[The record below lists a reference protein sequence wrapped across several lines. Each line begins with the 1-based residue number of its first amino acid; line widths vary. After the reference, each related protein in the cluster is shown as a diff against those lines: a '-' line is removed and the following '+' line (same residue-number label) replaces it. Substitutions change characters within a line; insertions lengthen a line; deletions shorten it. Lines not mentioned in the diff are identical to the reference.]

1 MSDRGRTIAAA
12 PVEGTLMAANW
23 SSHGER
29 EMSARKR
36 DIRRLADASAPARRS
51 WLARGAFFHDEDL
64 LYLKF
69 LIPEGAR
76 VLELGCGTGDLA
88 AGAIR
93 RHRGGRHPR
102 RARGLPG
109 HVREPARAMHARDP
123 PRGRLFLAPL
133 VSGAEAGRGDGAED
147 AAACAKRARAR

>member
-1 MSDRGRTIAAA
+1 MSDRGRAIAAA

-36 DIRRLADASAPARRS
+36 DIRRLADASAPARRN

-76 VLELGCGTGDLA
+76 VLELGCGTGDLLA
-88 AGAIR
+88 DLAPSYGVGVDFSAGMIAQAR
-93 RHRGGRHPR
+93 SAHPHLTFVLGDIEDGSFV
-102 RARGLPG
+102 RGLPG
-109 HVREPARAMHARDP
+109 PFDVI
-123 PRGRLFLAPL
+123 L
-133 VSGAEAGRGDGAED
+133 
-147 AAACAKRARAR
+147 

>member
-1 MSDRGRTIAAA
+1 MSDRGRAIAAA

-51 WLARGAFFHDEDL
+51 WLARGAFFHDQDL

-69 LIPEGAR
+69 LIPESPPALEPPSR
-76 VLELGCGTGDLA
+76 TPHLPPPPNPPFSAVL
-88 AGAIR
+88 
-93 RHRGGRHPR
+93 
-102 RARGLPG
+102 
-109 HVREPARAMHARDP
+109 
-123 PRGRLFLAPL
+123 
-133 VSGAEAGRGDGAED
+133 
-147 AAACAKRARAR
+147 

>member
-1 MSDRGRTIAAA
+1 
-12 PVEGTLMAANW
+12 MAANW

-76 VLELGCGTGDLA
+76 VLELGCG
-88 AGAIR
+88 AGEIR
-93 RHRGGRHPR
+93 AHRFGHADARGRSGLTR
-102 RARGLPG
+102 SMQRAR
-109 HVREPARAMHARDP
+109 
-123 PRGRLFLAPL
+123 L
-133 VSGAEAGRGDGAED
+133 VSVGEFP
-147 AAACAKRARAR
+147 